1 MSVAAPSSGP
11 SVPAA
16 WRGLAWV
23 ALPLLAVLVLRALLS
38 AQAEGDSLQRLQAA
52 TLVSDPGE
60 AFWMAARPLVWAL
73 SAFAGV
79 VAVSYLALR
88 RWGWAR
94 VRPWALVS
102 WVLFCIGTGV
112 WLIAS
117 ELNRVGR
124 QPLAEQTATVLLARA
139 VAPSQRGPGGTE
151 VYFELPGSSEPMR
164 LLAEGQP
171 TQAFVPGSTPALH
184 LEAGRWWGR
193 WGRLSARSR
202 PAPAAPSR

>member
-1 MSVAAPSSGP
+1 M
-11 SVPAA
+11 
-16 WRGLAWV
+16 
-23 ALPLLAVLVLRALLS
+23 
-38 AQAEGDSLQRLQAA
+38 
-52 TLVSDPGE
+52 
-60 AFWMAARPLVWAL
+60 
-73 SAFAGV
+73 
-79 VAVSYLALR
+79 
-88 RWGWAR
+88 
-94 VRPWALVS
+94 
-102 WVLFCIGTGV
+102 
-112 WLIAS
+112 
-117 ELNRVGR
+117 
-124 QPLAEQTATVLLARA
+124 LLARA

>member
-1 MSVAAPSSGP
+1 
-11 SVPAA
+11 
-16 WRGLAWV
+16 LAWV
-23 ALPLLAVLVLRALLS
+23 ALPPLAVLVLRALLS

-60 AFWMAARPLVWAL
+60 AFWVAARPVVWAL
-73 SAFAGV
+73 SALAGV
-79 VAVSYLALR
+79 IAVPYLAVR
-88 RWGWAR
+88 RWGWTR

-102 WVLFCIGTGV
+102 WVGLCVGTGV

-117 ELNRVGR
+117 ELNRAGR

-171 TQAFVPGSTPALH
+171 TQAFVPGSAPVLH

-193 WGRLSARSR
+193 WGRLSPHPD
-202 PAPAAPSR
+202 PASVAPSR